1 MKIYSKEGWLD
12 IPKIAAIGRANA
24 INFYILIGSRQIG
37 KTFGVCKYCIDTG
50 EPFIYLR
57 RTLSEL
63 EFVAS
68 DPEENPFSKIAATTG
83 SSLYK
88 LALDRGSKYSFDI
101 NRPIVEN
108 DVETVENVGFSTA
121 LTVVAKI
128 RGFNGSRYRRICYDE
143 FVPERHVARINNE
156 FAALANMY
164 ETVNSNRELEGQPA
178 VELWMLANAN
188 NLESPIIDGF
198 GLTSKIEQMQQ
209 RGQEFAMLPD
219 RGIMIVLAMDSP
231 ISQRKR
237 KTALYKALPDS
248 DFTQMAL
255 ENKFSYND
263 FSNIQSFDLREFTP
277 KCSIGDYTV
286 MIHKN
291 GDRCYIINKALP
303 APAAFPDSD
312 IGWTQFRL
320 FFPALYFYYLDGDLF
335 FQNYSVKNKFLT
347 TLKY

>member
-1 MKIYSKEGWLD
+1 
-12 IPKIAAIGRANA
+12 
-24 INFYILIGSRQIG
+24 
-37 KTFGVCKYCIDTG
+37 
-50 EPFIYLR
+50 
-57 RTLSEL
+57 
-63 EFVAS
+63 
-68 DPEENPFSKIAATTG
+68 
-83 SSLYK
+83 
-88 LALDRGSKYSFDI
+88 
-101 NRPIVEN
+101 
-108 DVETVENVGFSTA
+108 
-121 LTVVAKI
+121 
-128 RGFNGSRYRRICYDE
+128 
-143 FVPERHVARINNE
+143 
-156 FAALANMY
+156 
-164 ETVNSNRELEGQPA
+164 
-178 VELWMLANAN
+178 
-188 NLESPIIDGF
+188 
-198 GLTSKIEQMQQ
+198 
-209 RGQEFAMLPD
+209 MLPD

-248 DFTQMAL
+248 EFTQMAL